1 VNNLFADTQKA
12 FALKS
17 DSELDRALF
26 LFELIKRESLVKIG
40 AAFTQFFLNAH
51 LPVERLIWATV
62 FDHFCGGISKK
73 DCLNII
79 EKMHS
84 KNVYSVLDYSSE
96 GKNTEEQFDLTLL
109 KIISNIE
116 FAKLNEAVPF
126 VVFKPS
132 GFGNVDLYRKVSSG
146 VTLSSLEELHWK
158 RIFDRFDTVC
168 GKVKKNNIPL
178 LIDAEE
184 SWIQK
189 AADELVEN
197 MMALY
202 NKEQAIVFCTLQ
214 MYRTDRLDYLKSL
227 YQKAIEEGFT
237 IGVKLVRGAYLEKER
252 LRAAEMAYTDPICKN
267 KKTTDNQFNNAL
279 EYILNHSEHIS
290 LFAGTHN
297 EKSCLQMISLME
309 KKKLNNRHPKV
320 WFGQLYGMSDHISYN
335 LSHLNY
341 NVAKYLPYG
350 PVRDVMPYLIRRAEE
365 NTSVA
370 GQTSREL
377 ELIKKEIS
385 RRKAP

>member
-1 VNNLFADTQKA
+1 MNNLFADTQKA

-51 LPVERLIWATV
+51 LPVERLIRATV

-116 FAKLNEAVPF
+116 FAKVNEAVPF

-168 GKVKKNNIPL
+168 RKAKKNNIPL

-267 KKTTDNQFNNAL
+267 KTTTDNQFNNAL

>member
-1 VNNLFADTQKA
+1 MNEIFTDTQIA

-51 LPVERLIWATV
+51 LPVERLIRATV
-62 FDHFCGGISKK
+62 FDHFCGGVTKK
-73 DCLNII
+73 NCLDVID
-79 EKMHS
+79 KMHS
-84 KNVYSVLDYSSE
+84 KNVYAVLDFSSE

-109 KIISNIE
+109 KTLRNIE
-116 FAKLNEAVPF
+116 FAKLNKAVPF

-132 GFGNVDLYRKVSSG
+132 GFGNIHLYQKVSSG
-146 VTLSSLEELHWK
+146 IPLSPLEELHWK
-158 RIFDRFDTVC
+158 RIHDRFDTAC
-168 GKVKKNNIPL
+168 QKAKKNNIPL

-189 AADELVEN
+189 SADELVEK
-197 MMALY
+197 MMLLY
-202 NKEQAIVFCTLQ
+202 NSDQVIVFCTLQ
-214 MYRTDRLDYLKSL
+214 MYRTDRFDYLQNLHQKSL
-227 YQKAIEEGFT
+227 KEGFK
-237 IGVKLVRGAYLEKER
+237 IGVKLVRGAYMEKER
-252 LRAAEMAYTDPICKN
+252 LRAKQLNYQDPICKD
-267 KKTTDNQFNNAL
+267 KETTDDQFNNAL
-279 EYILNHSEHIS
+279 EYAVNHLENIS
-290 LFAGTHN
+290 LFLGTHN
-297 EKSCLQMISLME
+297 EESCLQMISLMKE
-309 KKKLNNRHPKV
+309 KKIDTHNPNL

-335 LSHLNY
+335 LSHMNY
-341 NVAKYLPYG
+341 NIAKYLPYG

-377 ELIKKEIS
+377 ELIRREIS
-385 RRKAP
+385 RRKAL

>member
-1 VNNLFADTQKA
+1 MNNLFADTQKA

-51 LPVERLIWATV
+51 LPVERLIRATV

-116 FAKLNEAVPF
+116 FAKFNEAVPF

-237 IGVKLVRGAYLEKER
+237 IGAKLVRGAYLEKER